1 MEEANVEKLE
11 ETDTID
17 KEKVKLNRSWSFWEN
32 YLKKE
37 ASSNNEYCNLLKEI
51 FTFDD
56 IISFWQFWNKYPGND
71 TKKIFYNGEY
81 LKYFFKEKYRINAM
95 NVFVNG
101 IKPQW
106 EDEKNKQAQILISEY
121 DIKKDLEGFFSYIN
135 DSWIK
140 LICLLIGEQMPHTNN
155 INGIRVVDK
164 SRIGKTTV
172 FRFEIWA
179 NSSMK
184 SDEINNLKIFLSKNL
199 GNKEIFVKKVNN

>member
-1 MEEANVEKLE
+1 MEEANSKKLE
-11 ETDTID
+11 ETNTIN

-37 ASSNNEYCNLLKEI
+37 TTSNNEYCNLLKEI

-71 TKKIFYNGEY
+71 ARKIFYNGEY
-81 LKYFFKEKYRINAM
+81 LKYFFKEKYRICAM
-95 NVFVNG
+95 NIFVKG

-106 EDEKNKQAQILISEY
+106 EDEKNKQVQVIQLLHKVQKNNLDKFISY
-121 DIKKDLEGFFSYIN
+121 VN

-164 SRIGKTTV
+164 SKIGKSTV
-172 FRFEIWA
+172 FRFEVWA

-184 SDEINNLKIFLSKNL
+184 SDEINDLKDYLSKNL
-199 GNKEIFVKKVNN
+199 GNKEIFVKKM